1 MCDLKAKSIK
11 LNFDVQK
18 YVHLKDFLH
27 RDSCNE
33 LTAELKKL
41 VAQKQT
47 TQDVQCPLSE
57 AIHGAMVF
65 DKLLV
70 DLLPNFEFASGR
82 KLHPTYSYARLYA
95 PGDELVNH
103 TDRESCEIS
112 ATITLGFDGDV
123 WPIYM
128 GDDINKSN
136 ASEIRMDVG
145 DAVLY
150 QGMTKH
156 HWREKYTEGNWQAQ
170 VFLHYVDANGK
181 YADWKFDK
189 RPSLNLPQE
198 VPQEYQQWVY
208 TDILTPDACDK
219 IIAAYDPLDKLP
231 PVIGAG
237 DVNQD
242 IRNVERVMLPVY
254 KDIGGRLAA
263 AGLAANNR
271 AWKFDITHSNQAEFL
286 KYPAGGRYTTHI
298 DTFMN
303 PEGECRKLTVLA
315 FLNDDFEGGK
325 FYLQI
330 AHEKFYP
337 PQEKGTVIVFPSF
350 MPHGVEDIISGTRYS
365 VVCWMVGKFFR

>member
-1 MCDLKAKSIK
+1 MCDKITQFNA
-11 LNFDVQK
+11 DK

-27 RDSCNE
+27 KDSCAE
-33 LTAELKKL
+33 LTNALKNL
-41 VAQKQT
+41 VAQQKT
-47 TQDVQCPLSE
+47 KKDEQCPLSE
-57 AIHGAMVF
+57 AVHGAMTF
-65 DKLLV
+65 DKLLM
-70 DLLPNFEFASGR
+70 DLLPHFEAASGR
-82 KLHPTYSYARLYA
+82 KLYPTYSYARLYA

-112 ATITLGFDGDV
+112 ATITLGFEGDV

-136 ASEIRMDVG
+136 ASEIRMEVG

-156 HWREKYTEGNWQAQ
+156 HWREKYTEGKWQAQ
-170 VFLHYVDANGK
+170 VFLHYVDANGR

-198 VPQEYQQWVY
+198 MPPDYQHWVY

-219 IIAAYDPLDKLP
+219 IIATYDSLDKLP
-231 PVIGAG
+231 PVIGSG
-237 DVNQD
+237 DGAVNPD
-242 IRNVERVMLPVY
+242 IRNVERVMLPTY

-271 AWKFDITHSNQAEFL
+271 AWKFDITHANQAEFL
-286 KYPAGGRYTTHI
+286 KYPAGGRYTAHM

-330 AHEKFYP
+330 AHEKIYP

-365 VVCWMVGKFFR
+365 VVCWMVGKFFK